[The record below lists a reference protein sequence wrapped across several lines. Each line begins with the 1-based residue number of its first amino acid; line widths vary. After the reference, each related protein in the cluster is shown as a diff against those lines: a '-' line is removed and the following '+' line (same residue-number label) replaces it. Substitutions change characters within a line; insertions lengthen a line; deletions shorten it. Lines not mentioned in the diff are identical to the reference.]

1 MNLLAFQ
8 SLCRH
13 VSQALA
19 ADDIDALGESRPTTL
34 QGETFELL
42 WQPEGT
48 SAVLLTYLGR
58 VDDEHARQVYEQL
71 LLVQLTGWD
80 NPDLRFGFDPVTG
93 QVLLCTRLPA
103 LSELEEGALTA
114 LLQRLLAQ
122 LEKWRG
128 ELLKPVQVETPF
140 ARFMAPDDMSAA
152 DQTAV

>member
-13 VSQALA
+13 VSQSLA
-19 ADDIDALGESRPTTL
+19 ADDVDALGESRPTPI
-34 QGETFELL
+34 QGETFQLL
-42 WQPEGT
+42 WQPEGR

-58 VDDEHARQVYEQL
+58 VSDEHARQVYEQL

-103 LSELEEGALTA
+103 LGELEESALTA

-122 LEKWRG
+122 VQKWRG
-128 ELLKPVQVETPF
+128 DLLQPAEMETPWAHF
-140 ARFMAPDDMSAA
+140 PDADNAPSDRPTSA
-152 DQTAV
+152 

>member
-19 ADDIDALGESRPTTL
+19 ADDIDALGEGRPTTL

-42 WQPEGT
+42 WQPEGQ

-58 VDDEHARQVYEQL
+58 VDDGHARQVYEQL

-80 NPDLRFGFDPVTG
+80 KPDLRFGFDPVSG

-103 LSELEEGALTA
+103 LNGLEESALRG
-114 LLQRLLAQ
+114 LLERLLAQ
-122 LEKWRG
+122 VEKWRV
-128 ELLKPVQVETPF
+128 ELLQPVQVETPF
-140 ARFMAPDDMSAA
+140 ARFLGPDGASATDPMA
-152 DQTAV
+152 V

>member
-1 MNLLAFQ
+1 MNLPAFR
-8 SLCRH
+8 SLCHH

-19 ADDIDALGESRPTTL
+19 ADDIDALGESRPTTI

-42 WQPEGT
+42 YQPEGG
-48 SAVLLTYLGR
+48 SAVLLTYLGA
-58 VDDEHARQVYEQL
+58 VDDKTARHVYEQL

-103 LSELEEGALTA
+103 LNELKEGALTA

-122 LEKWRG
+122 VEKWRG

-140 ARFMAPDDMSAA
+140 ARFMAPDEAA
-152 DQTAV
+152 AASPMVI

>member
-13 VSQALA
+13 VSQSLA
-19 ADDIDALGESRPTTL
+19 ADDVDALGESRPTPI
-34 QGETFELL
+34 QGETFQLL
-42 WQPEGT
+42 WQPEGR

-58 VDDEHARQVYEQL
+58 VSDEHARQVYEQL

-103 LSELEEGALTA
+103 PASLEAAPLEGLIR
-114 LLQRLLAQ
+114 RLLEQ
-122 LEKWRG
+122 LGEWRG
-128 ELLKPVQVETPF
+128 TLLHPLVPQKHTQE
-140 ARFMAPDDMSAA
+140 A
-152 DQTAV
+152 

>member
-13 VSQALA
+13 VSQSLA
-19 ADDIDALGESRPTTL
+19 ADDVDALGKSRPTPI
-34 QGETFELL
+34 QGETFQLL
-42 WQPEGT
+42 WQPEGR

-58 VDDEHARQVYEQL
+58 VSDEHARQVYEQL

-103 LSELEEGALTA
+103 LGELEESALTA
-114 LLQRLLAQ
+114 LLERLLAQ
-122 LEKWRG
+122 VQKWRG
-128 ELLKPVQVETPF
+128 DLLQPAQMETPWAHF
-140 ARFMAPDDMSAA
+140 PDPDDAPSDRPMSA
-152 DQTAV
+152 

>member
-13 VSQALA
+13 VSQTLA

-103 LSELEEGALTA
+103 PGAIEEGALTA

-140 ARFMAPDDMSAA
+140 ARFAAPDEAPAA
-152 DQTAV
+152 DRTAV

>member
-13 VSQALA
+13 VSQSLA
-19 ADDIDALGESRPTTL
+19 ADDIDALGESRPTTI

-42 WQPEGT
+42 YPPEGA

-103 LSELEEGALTA
+103 LGELQEGALTA

-122 LEKWRG
+122 VEKWRG
-128 ELLKPVQVETPF
+128 ELLKPLQVETPF
-140 ARFMAPDDMSAA
+140 ARFMAPDEASAA
-152 DQTAV
+152 SPMVI